1 MRVVRC
7 VPPLFAAFLAAWLA
21 CAAYAQEA
29 GKAPAA
35 VKPAVQPAAKPAP
48 KPAAAKPAVQPAVQS
63 TLRHLFVSGSA
74 GGVVEMRVPAD
85 WVQSGR
91 STPIDL
97 TFTRP
102 GSKENLR
109 VTALPVPKD
118 RMALMTDTRLQEILR
133 ERGAPL
139 LALSVEKTLE
149 LTPLVGAASTGLY
162 FALTDRKRVDAPDSD
177 TEFRFMHSGMIRM
190 GGWMVVFTAFTN
202 NRDGVFARE
211 ALGAVASMRWRESE
225 AKRPDLY
232 AGMRLGASPAP
243 ELKQKPELLCKSDQV
258 GLFFEKFDAAY
269 AGLLRTRVSKTA
281 YESFDDG
288 NGDFGSV
295 MYMDF
300 AVPLAPETTSFVAG
314 LFWGAEFPDRAH
326 PEEFYLSG
334 SQMVIWCTKAD
345 SRIKRLSQA
354 RLEALLFGTK

>member
-1 MRVVRC
+1 MRVGNKTGWRHWSTL
-7 VPPLFAAFLAAWLA
+7 PRGRTGAALLAGFWLA
-21 CAAYAQEA
+21 CAALL
-29 GKAPAA
+29 APAMA
-35 VKPAVQPAAKPAP
+35 HAQAAPKAAP
-48 KPAAAKPAVQPAVQS
+48 KPAAKSVSP
-63 TLRHLFVSGSA
+63 TLLRHVFVSGSA
-74 GGVVEMRVPAD
+74 GGVVELRVPAD

-102 GSKENLR
+102 GSRENLR
-109 VTALPVPKD
+109 ITALPVPKD
-118 RMALMTDTRLQEILR
+118 RMALMTEAKMQEILR
-133 ERGAPL
+133 ERGTAL
-139 LALSVEKTLE
+139 LPVSVEKTVE
-149 LTPLVGAASTGLY
+149 LTPLMGAASTGHY
-162 FALTDRKRVDAPDSD
+162 FALTDKRRVDAPDSD
-177 TEFRFMHSGMIRM
+177 TDFRFMHSGMIKM
-190 GGWMVVFTAFTN
+190 GGWMVVFSVFTN

-211 ALGAVASMRWRESE
+211 ALGAVASLRWREPDN
-225 AKRPDLY
+225 KRPDLF

-243 ELKQKPELLCKSDQV
+243 ELKQKSELVCTSDQA

-288 NGDFGSV
+288 KGDAGAV
-295 MYMDF
+295 MYMEF

-314 LFWGAEFPDRAH
+314 LLWGAEFPDRLH

-354 RLEALLFGTK
+354 RLEALLFGAK